1 MEASK
6 AQPANQKISP
16 RLAARRSV
24 TTAGDPSS
32 IYFAPLPATALEAS
46 AIKSQFPE
54 AQPLTGRLAS
64 ESALKQMNAP
74 NILHIATHGFFLED
88 PKRTQTSEHAQEN
101 MRGANPESG
110 VQNQLL
116 RSGLA
121 LAGANLRHTSP
132 EKGILTALEAS
143 NLNLLGTKLVT
154 LSACDT
160 GLGAVRNGEGVYGL
174 RRAFVLAG
182 SESVVMSL
190 WPVSDYATREI
201 MVSYYKGLKKGPGRR
216 SSSPD

>member
-32 IYFAPLPATALEAS
+32 IYFAPLPATAPEAS

-74 NILHIATHGFFLED
+74 NIIHIATHGFFLED
-88 PKRTQTSEHAQEN
+88 PKQTQTSEHAQEN

-121 LAGANLRHTSP
+121 LAGANLRLSHGFGGSP
-132 EKGILTALEAS
+132 QRRRRVRTAP
-143 NLNLLGTKLVT
+143 
-154 LSACDT
+154 
-160 GLGAVRNGEGVYGL
+160 GL
-174 RRAFVLAG
+174 RFGGQRIGNNEPLASQRLRHSRDHGLLLQGPEEG
-182 SESVVMSL
+182 S
-190 WPVSDYATREI
+190 WA
-201 MVSYYKGLKKGPGRR
+201 RR
-216 SSSPD
+216 SASPD